1 MKEDI
6 DDVLETLKPNEQEV
20 LILHYGL
27 NNQKAHTFEE
37 IGAIKG
43 RTRSR
48 MQQIEQNALKHLR
61 QNQNLQQLA
70 S

>member
-1 MKEDI
+1 MAAI
-6 DDVLETLKPNEQEV
+6 NTLKPNEQEV

-27 NNQKAHTFEE
+27 NNQEEHSFAE

-61 QNQNLQQLA
+61 LNQNLQQLA